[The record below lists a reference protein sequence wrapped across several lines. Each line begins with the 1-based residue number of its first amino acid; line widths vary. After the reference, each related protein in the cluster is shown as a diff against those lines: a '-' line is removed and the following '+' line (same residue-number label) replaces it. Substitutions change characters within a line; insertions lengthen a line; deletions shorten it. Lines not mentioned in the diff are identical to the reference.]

1 MTLQLLWNDQCR
13 HISILFKAWV
23 KSHSSSLSL
32 TCSLLALSSFW
43 SFFPYNT
50 IRQALI
56 PQNTTGYALEGP
68 LLKGKK
74 GGLLLA
80 HGFIQGSSIRNKS
93 WYSGLAVMISTPG
106 MIKAGLS
113 CDMLCFYFSAVMSRA
128 TARPASAS
136 PLNLASFWRGT
147 SW

>member
-1 MTLQLLWNDQCR
+1 MMLHFPWNNQCR
-13 HISILFKAWV
+13 HISVLFKALV

-32 TCSLLALSSFW
+32 TCSLLALSSLW
-43 SFFPYNT
+43 SFFSNNT

-56 PQNTTGYALEGP
+56 PQNTTGYALWRP
-68 LLKGKK
+68 LLKWKK

-93 WYSGLAVMISTPG
+93 GLAVMISTAG

-113 CDMLCFYFSAVMSRA
+113 CDMLCFYFSAVMSRV

-136 PLNLASFWRGT
+136 PLNLASFWKGT